1 MLSPA
6 LAATLGP
13 MRAPFLLLVP
23 VVTGLGWAAAA
34 YDGVATAPLYLVLAS
49 LGALAAHVSVNAL
62 NEYEDFRSGLD
73 LITRRTPFSGGSGTL
88 PAHPERA
95 HYALAVGIVGLLIVV
110 AIGAWLIRER
120 GPGLLPL
127 GLLGILLIVSY
138 TRWLTRSPALCLL
151 APGIA
156 FGPLMVLGTYFALT
170 GRYAW
175 TPAVASLLPLFLV
188 SNLLLM
194 NQFPDQD
201 ADRQAGRH
209 HLLLAAGPAVGV
221 RVYGAFLAA
230 AFTMLPAAVIAGTLP
245 PATLLALL
253 TTPLAVRIY
262 RGLARHHADVESLLP
277 FMGQNVLLTLLT
289 PLLLIGGR

>member
-1 MLSPA
+1 M
-6 LAATLGP
+6 
-13 MRAPFLLLVP
+13 
-23 VVTGLGWAAAA
+23 
-34 YDGVATAPLYLVLAS
+34 
-49 LGALAAHVSVNAL
+49 
-62 NEYEDFRSGLD
+62 
-73 LITRRTPFSGGSGTL
+73 
-88 PAHPERA
+88 
-95 HYALAVGIVGLLIVV
+95 GLLIVV

-175 TPAVASLLPLFLV
+175 T
-188 SNLLLM
+188 
-194 NQFPDQD
+194 
-201 ADRQAGRH
+201 
-209 HLLLAAGPAVGV
+209 
-221 RVYGAFLAA
+221 
-230 AFTMLPAAVIAGTLP
+230 LP

-289 PLLLIGGR
+289 PLLLAAGLVIGGR